1 MHLQNVIAQGILFF
15 SQLWENFWGLTE
27 LFMLKDIPKLV
38 VENIIVAIV
47 PEENEIAEQIWNV
60 YLVNLYDAKIEGV
73 LVSSKGY
80 GSRNGEDVKTSTL
93 RHFIGTVEPKDYAKI
108 ELIIKDVFGLS
119 NEYWISF
126 YLGKDMYDK
135 KYVFLP
141 ESITEENM
149 TLIPILN
156 KRGVMIR

>member
-1 MHLQNVIAQGILFF
+1 
-15 SQLWENFWGLTE
+15 
-27 LFMLKDIPKLV
+27 MLKDIPKLV

-47 PEENEIAEQIWNV
+47 PEQNDAGEEVWNV
-60 YLVNLYDAKIEGV
+60 YLINLYEQKIEGV

-80 GSRNGEDVKTSTL
+80 GEKDGEEVKTSTL
-93 RHFIGTVEPKDYAKI
+93 RHFIGDIGPKDYAKI
-108 ELIIKDVFGLS
+108 ELIITDVFGLS

-126 YLGKDMYDK
+126 YLGGQMYDK

-141 ESITEENM
+141 ESITEVNLTM
-149 TLIPILN
+149 IPVLD